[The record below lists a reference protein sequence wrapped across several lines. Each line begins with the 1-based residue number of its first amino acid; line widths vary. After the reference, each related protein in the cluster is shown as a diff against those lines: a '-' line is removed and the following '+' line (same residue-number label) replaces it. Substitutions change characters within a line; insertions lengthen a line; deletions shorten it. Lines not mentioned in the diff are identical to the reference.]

1 MGQLGQFMQRS
12 KRQCRLGR
20 WLMATVVT
28 LAPTT
33 LAALETSLS
42 APGAS
47 KELVERLKETSSVTT
62 AEERGLDTPLEILS
76 AALSDY
82 RTIVQI
88 LYDEG
93 YFSPVVSI
101 KLDGQEAA
109 ELSSLTVPAQINR
122 AAITVETGP
131 SFKFGTATV
140 KPLAPGTELPED
152 FAPGKLATTGAIQQA
167 SSAGVQGW
175 RDAGHAKAG
184 IAGQTIIARHAQ
196 ARLDAQ
202 IDLDP
207 GRRLTFGKMF
217 IKGNSDVRHRS
228 IEKIAGFPS
237 GEVYSPEKI
246 QKVGTRLR
254 RTGTFNVVSLQER
267 ETPNPDGTLDFDA
280 TFEDLPK
287 RRLTFGVELASR
299 DGVDVTATWTH
310 RNMFRRAERL
320 RFEVAVRNIG
330 GAEDIDGRIGLRLD
344 QPDRLGPDDNTFWSA
359 LLERRNTENYN
370 VTVASL
376 AYGARRT
383 FSDNLYAEA
392 SAGFQLSDADD
403 AYGTGR
409 KFRYF
414 ILPFRSE
421 WDKRDS
427 KVSATRGFYL
437 DSQVMP
443 FIGISGTDTG
453 LRLFFDGR
461 AYTSLG
467 TGGRIVLAGRA
478 QLGSVIGP
486 PADGVTPD
494 FLFFSGGAG
503 TVRGQPYESLGI
515 PVGTGIAGGKSFI
528 GLSGEIRG
536 KVTDSL
542 SLVGFYDYGV
552 VDTSSFVGS
561 GAQEDH
567 SGAGIGVRYDLGGF
581 GPLRLDLAYPV
592 SGPTGDGLQF
602 YIGIGQAF

>member
-1 MGQLGQFMQRS
+1 MIGAVM
-12 KRQCRLGR
+12 
-20 WLMATVVT
+20 T
-28 LAPTT
+28 LVPTS
-33 LAALETSLS
+33 LVALETTLT
-42 APGAS
+42 APGAP
-47 KELVERLKETSSVTT
+47 KELVERLEQTSSVAT
-62 AEERGLDTPLEILS
+62 ANNRGLDTPLEILS

-82 RTIVQI
+82 RTLVQI

-101 KLDGQEAA
+101 KLDGQEAT
-109 ELSSLTVPAQINR
+109 ELSSLSVPAQINR
-122 AAITVETGP
+122 AVITVETGP
-131 SFKFGTATV
+131 TFKFGTATIQ
-140 KPLAPGTELPED
+140 PLAPDTELPEQ
-152 FAPGKLATTGAIQQA
+152 FAPGKLATTGAIQRA
-167 SSAGVQGW
+167 ASAGVQGW
-175 RDAGHAKAG
+175 RDAGHAKASV
-184 IAGQTIIARHAQ
+184 AGQKVIARHAQ
-196 ARLDAQ
+196 AQLDAQ
-202 IDLDP
+202 ISLDP
-207 GRRLTFGKMF
+207 DSRLTFGRMF
-217 IKGNSDVRHRS
+217 IDGDTDVRHRS

-237 GEVYSPEKI
+237 GEVYSPAQI

-320 RFEVAVRNIG
+320 RFEAAVRNIG

-344 QPDRLGPDDNTFWSA
+344 QPDRLGPDDATFWST

-383 FSDNLYAEA
+383 FSDQLYAEA
-392 SAGFQLSDADD
+392 SAGFQWSDADD
-403 AYGTGR
+403 AYGNGR

-443 FIGISGTDTG
+443 FVGFSGSDTG
-453 LRLFFDGR
+453 LRLYFDGR
-461 AYTSLG
+461 AYTSFG
-467 TGGRIVLAGRA
+467 TAGNLVLAGRV

-503 TVRGQPYESLGI
+503 TVRGQPFESLGI
-515 PVGTGIAGGKSFI
+515 PVGTGVAGGKSFL
-528 GLSGEIRG
+528 GLSGEVRG
-536 KVTDSL
+536 KVTKSL
-542 SLVGFYDYGV
+542 SLVGFYDYGI

-561 GAQEDH
+561 GAADH
-567 SGAGIGVRYDLGGF
+567 AGAGIGVRYDLGGF
-581 GPLRLDLAYPV
+581 GPLRLDLAVPV
-592 SGPTGDGLQF
+592 QGNTGDGLQF

>member
-1 MGQLGQFMQRS
+1 MQGNKPRGS
-12 KRQCRLGR
+12 FGR
-20 WLMATVVT
+20 WLLGAIAA

-33 LAALETSLS
+33 LAALETTLN
-42 APGAS
+42 APGAP
-47 KELVERLKETSSVTT
+47 KQLVERIEETASVTT
-62 AEERGLDTPLEILS
+62 AESRGLDTPLEILS

-109 ELSSLTVPAQINR
+109 ELSSLSVPSQINR
-122 AAITVETGP
+122 AVISIQTGP
-131 SFKFGTATV
+131 KFTFGTAIV
-140 KPLAPGTELPED
+140 QPLAPNTELPEE
-152 FAPGKLATTGAIQQA
+152 FATGKLATTGAIQRAA
-167 SSAGVQGW
+167 STGVQAW
-175 RDAGHAKAG
+175 KDAGHAKADV
-184 IAGQTIIARHAQ
+184 AGQTVIARHAQ
-196 ARLDAQ
+196 ARLDAE

-217 IKGNSDVRHRS
+217 IKGDTDVKHRS

-237 GEVYSPEKI
+237 GEVYSPAQI
-246 QKVGTRLR
+246 QRVGTRLR
-254 RTGTFNVVSLQER
+254 RTGTFSVVSIEER

-310 RNMFRRAERL
+310 RNVFKRAERL
-320 RFEVAVRNIG
+320 RFEAAIRNIG

-370 VTVASL
+370 VSVASL

-383 FSDNLYAEA
+383 FSDRLYAEA
-392 SAGFQLSDADD
+392 SAGFQWSDADD
-403 AYGTGR
+403 AYGDGR

-421 WDKRDS
+421 WDERDS

-437 DSQVMP
+437 DAQVMP
-443 FIGISGTDTG
+443 FAGISETDSG
-453 LRLFFDGR
+453 VRLFFDSR

-467 TGGRIVLAGRA
+467 TGGRLVLAGRV

-486 PADGVTPD
+486 APDDVTPD

-503 TVRGQPYESLGI
+503 TVRGQPFESLGI
-515 PVGTGIAGGKSFI
+515 PVGTGVAGGKSFL
-528 GLSGEIRG
+528 GLSGEVRG

-542 SLVGFYDYGV
+542 SLVGFYDYGI

-561 GAQEDH
+561 GAEDH
-567 SGAGIGVRYDLGGF
+567 SGAGLGVRYDLGGF

-592 SGPTGDGLQF
+592 QGDTGDGLQF

>member
-1 MGQLGQFMQRS
+1 MQGRTP
-12 KRQCRLGR
+12 QGRLKC
-20 WLMATVVT
+20 WLSAIV
-28 LAPTT
+28 LALTPTT
-33 LAALETSLS
+33 LMALETSLT

-47 KELVERLKETSSVTT
+47 KELVERLKKTSSVTT

-82 RTIVQI
+82 RTLVQI

-131 SFKFGTATV
+131 SFKFGTAIV
-140 KPLAPGTELPED
+140 QPLASGTVLPEG
-152 FAPGKLATTGAIQQA
+152 FAPGKLATTGAIQKA
-167 SSAGVQGW
+167 GSDGVQGW
-175 RDAGHAKAG
+175 RNAGHAKAK
-184 IAGQTIIARHAQ
+184 IEDQTIIARHAQ

-207 GRRLTFGKMF
+207 GRRLTFGRMF
-217 IKGNSDVRHRS
+217 IKGDTDVRHRS

-254 RTGTFNVVSLQER
+254 RTGTFNVVSLQEH
-267 ETPNPDGTLDFDA
+267 ETANPDGTLDFDA

-287 RRLTFGVELASR
+287 RQLTFGLELASR
-299 DGVDVTATWTH
+299 DGVDVTATWMH
-310 RNMFRRAERL
+310 RNMFKRAERL
-320 RFEVAVRNIG
+320 RFEAAIRNIG
-330 GAEDIDGRIGLRLD
+330 GSEDLDGRIGLRLD
-344 QPDRLGPDDNTFWSA
+344 QPDRLGPDDNTFWNA
-359 LLERRNTENYN
+359 LLERSNTENYN
-370 VTVASL
+370 VSVASV

-383 FSDNLYAEA
+383 FSDTLYAEA
-392 SAGFQLSDADD
+392 SAGLQWSDADD
-403 AYGTGR
+403 AYGNGR

-421 WDKRDS
+421 WDERDS

-437 DSQVMP
+437 DTEVMP
-443 FIGISGTDTG
+443 FVGFSGTDTG
-453 LRLFFDGR
+453 LRLFVDGR
-461 AYTSLG
+461 VYTSLG
-467 TGGRIVLAGRA
+467 TSGRVVLAGRA

-486 PADGVTPD
+486 PASGVTPD

-515 PVGTGIAGGKSFI
+515 PVGTGVAGGKSFL

-552 VDTSSFVGS
+552 VDTSSFIGS
-561 GAQEDH
+561 GAEDH
-567 SGAGIGVRYDLGGF
+567 AGAGIGVRYDLGGF
-581 GPLRLDLAYPV
+581 GPLRFDLAFPV
-592 SGPTGDGLQF
+592 SGSSGDGLQF

>member
-1 MGQLGQFMQRS
+1 MQGSKPRRGLRCWLLG
-12 KRQCRLGR
+12 
-20 WLMATVVT
+20 AVAA

-33 LAALETSLS
+33 LVALETTLT
-42 APGAS
+42 APGAP
-47 KELVERLKETSSVTT
+47 KEVVERLKETSSVAT
-62 AEERGLDTPLEILS
+62 AEDRGLDTPLEILS

-82 RTIVQI
+82 RTLVQI

-109 ELSSLTVPAQINR
+109 EMSSLTVPNQINR
-122 AAITVETGP
+122 AVITVETGP
-131 SFKFGTATV
+131 TFKFGTAIV
-140 KPLAPGTELPED
+140 QPLAPDTVLPEE
-152 FAPGKLATTGAIQQA
+152 FATGKLATTGAIQQA
-167 SSAGVQGW
+167 ASAGVQAW
-175 RDAGHAKAG
+175 RDAGHAKASV
-184 IAGQTIIARHAQ
+184 AGQRVIARHAQ
-196 ARLDAQ
+196 ARLDAE

-207 GRRLTFGKMF
+207 DRRLTFGQMF
-217 IKGNSDVRHRS
+217 IKGDTDVRHRS

-237 GEVYSPEKI
+237 GEVYSPAKI

-267 ETPNPDGTLDFDA
+267 EKPNPDGTLDFDA

-310 RNMFRRAERL
+310 RNVFRRAERL
-320 RFEVAVRNIG
+320 RFEAALRNIG
-330 GAEDIDGRIGLRLD
+330 GAEDLDGRIGLRLD

-359 LLERRNTENYN
+359 LLERRNTDNYN

-383 FSDNLYAEA
+383 FSDQLYAEA
-392 SAGFQLSDADD
+392 SAGFQWSNADD
-403 AYGTGR
+403 AYGDGR

-421 WDKRDS
+421 WDQRDS
-427 KVSATRGFYL
+427 KVSATKGFYL

-443 FIGISGTDTG
+443 FVGLSGTDTG
-453 LRLFFDGR
+453 IRLFFDGR

-467 TGGRIVLAGRA
+467 TGGRLVLAGRV

-486 PADGVTPD
+486 PPDGVTPD

-503 TVRGQPYESLGI
+503 TVRGQPFESLGI
-515 PVGTGIAGGKSFI
+515 PVGTGVAGGKSFL
-528 GLSGEIRG
+528 GFSGEVRG
-536 KVTDSL
+536 KITDTL
-542 SLVGFYDYGV
+542 SLVGFYDYGI
-552 VDTSSFVGS
+552 VDTSSFVGT
-561 GAQEDH
+561 GAEDH
-567 SGAGIGVRYDLGGF
+567 AGAGLGVRYDLGGF
-581 GPLRLDLAYPV
+581 GPLRFDLAVPV
-592 SGPTGDGLQF
+592 QGDTGDGLQF

>member
-1 MGQLGQFMQRS
+1 MQGS
-12 KRQCRLGR
+12 KPHGRLGC
-20 WLMATVVT
+20 WIFGV
-28 LAPTT
+28 LAALTPTT
-33 LAALETSLS
+33 LAALETTLN
-42 APGAS
+42 APGAP
-47 KELVERLKETSSVTT
+47 KALIERIEETSSVTT
-62 AEERGLDTPLEILS
+62 AESRGLDTPLEVLS

-109 ELSSLTVPAQINR
+109 DLSSLSVPAQINR
-122 AAITVETGP
+122 AVITVETGP
-131 SFKFGTATV
+131 TFKFGTAIV
-140 KPLAPGTELPED
+140 QPLAPKTVLPEE
-152 FAPGKLATTGAIQQA
+152 FATGKLATTGAIQQA
-167 SSAGVQGW
+167 ASAGVQGW
-175 RDAGHAKAG
+175 KDAGHAKANV
-184 IAGQTIIARHAQ
+184 AGQAVIARHAQ
-196 ARLDAQ
+196 ARLDAE

-207 GRRLTFGKMF
+207 GRRLTFGRMF
-217 IKGNSDVRHRS
+217 IKGDTDVRHRS

-254 RTGTFNVVSLQER
+254 RTGTFNVVSIEER

-280 TFEDLPK
+280 TFEDLPR

-299 DGVDVTATWTH
+299 DGVDVTATWIH
-310 RNMFRRAERL
+310 RNVFRRAQRF
-320 RFEVAVRNIG
+320 RFEAALRNIG
-330 GAEDIDGRIGLRLD
+330 GAEDLDGRIGLRLD
-344 QPDRLGPDDNTFWSA
+344 QPDRLGPDDNTFWNA
-359 LLERRNTENYN
+359 LLDRRNTENYN
-370 VTVASL
+370 VSVASL

-383 FSDNLYAEA
+383 FSDRLYAEA
-392 SAGFQLSDADD
+392 SAGFQWSDADD
-403 AYGTGR
+403 AYGSGR

-421 WDKRDS
+421 WDRRDS

-443 FIGISGTDTG
+443 FVGLSGTETG
-453 LRLFFDGR
+453 IRLFFDGR

-467 TGGRIVLAGRA
+467 TGGAVVLAGRV

-486 PADGVTPD
+486 SPDGVTPD

-503 TVRGQPYESLGI
+503 TVRGQPFESLGI
-515 PVGTGIAGGKSFI
+515 PVGTGVAGGRSFL
-528 GLSGEIRG
+528 GFSGEVRG
-536 KVTDSL
+536 KVTDTL
-542 SLVGFYDYGV
+542 SLVGFYDYGI

-561 GAQEDH
+561 GAEDH
-567 SGAGIGVRYDLGGF
+567 AGAGIGVRYDLGGF
-581 GPLRLDLAYPV
+581 GPLRFDLAYPV
-592 SGPTGDGLQF
+592 QGTTGNGLQF

>member
-1 MGQLGQFMQRS
+1 MKGS
-12 KRQCRLGR
+12 KPRGRLICLLVG
-20 WLMATVVT
+20 LILALAATTVS
-28 LAPTT
+28 
-33 LAALETSLS
+33 ALETTLNI
-42 APGAS
+42 PGAS
-47 KELVERLKETSSVTT
+47 KDLVQRIEDTSSITT
-62 AEERGLDTPLEILS
+62 ADSRGLDTPLEILS

-82 RTIVQI
+82 RTIIQI

-109 ELSSLTVPAQINR
+109 DLSSFSVPTQINR
-122 AAITVETGP
+122 ATIDIETGP
-131 SFKFGTATV
+131 TFTFGTAV
-140 KPLAPGTELPED
+140 VQPLAPETELPQE
-152 FAPGKLATTGAIQQA
+152 FAPGQRATTGAIQQA
-167 SSAGVQGW
+167 ASAGVQAW
-175 RDAGHAKAG
+175 RDAGHAKADV
-184 IAGQTIIARHAQ
+184 ADQKVIARHAQ
-196 ARLDAQ
+196 ARLDAE
-202 IDLDP
+202 IDLNP

-217 IKGNSDVRHRS
+217 IKGDTDVRHRS

-237 GEVYSPEKI
+237 GEVYSPAKI

-254 RTGTFNVVSLQER
+254 RTGTFSTVSIQEK

-299 DGVDVTATWTH
+299 DGVDVIASWTH
-310 RNMFRRAERL
+310 RNVFRRAERL
-320 RFEVAVRNIG
+320 RFEAALRNIG
-330 GAEDIDGRIGLRLD
+330 GSEDLDGRIGVRLD

-359 LLERRNTENYN
+359 LLERRNTDNYN
-370 VTVASL
+370 VTVASFS
-376 AYGARRT
+376 YGARRT
-383 FSDNLYAEA
+383 FSDRLYAEA
-392 SAGFQLSDADD
+392 SAGFQWSDAND
-403 AYGTGR
+403 AYGDGR

-421 WDKRDS
+421 WDRRDS

-443 FIGISGTDTG
+443 FVGLSGTDTG
-453 LRLFFDGR
+453 IRMFFDGR

-467 TGGRIVLAGRA
+467 TGGNLVLAGRV

-503 TVRGQPYESLGI
+503 TVRGQPFESLGI
-515 PVGTGIAGGKSFI
+515 PVGTGIAGGRSFL
-528 GLSGEIRG
+528 GFSGEVRG
-536 KVTDSL
+536 KVTDAL
-542 SLVGFYDYGV
+542 SLVGFYDYGI

-561 GAQEDH
+561 GAEDH
-567 SGAGIGVRYDLGGF
+567 AGAGIGVRYDLGGF
-581 GPLRLDLAYPV
+581 GPLRFDLAYPV
-592 SGPTGDGLQF
+592 QGDTGDGLQF